1 MAECATR
8 KKNISLSKCNKL
20 PGLAKMMVE
29 VPDTFF
35 FTPEQTA
42 TAAAFK
48 TALQALLIDVYADRG
63 YLYPPFM
70 TFTNNSQAT
79 VFEET
84 PLGRRKVIDGQY
96 RFNFGI
102 SENICV
108 HKALYTHQATSGV
121 RVYII
126 DHKNQWWGTE
136 DTDGNFLGLTVGMLD
151 TEKFFLNDGAAVT
164 KSPINVDLLDN
175 TELDRDGAI
184 LDGDIGKV
192 VNQVIRLADVDIT
205 VVTITDGGDIDVAVA
220 VECDGT
226 PVSGL
231 VTADFTYLNAAGA
244 TVVITSATES
254 STIPGQYKLTQAGD
268 LFVDGTVNIK
278 IPSALSI
285 KAYESTGAA
294 AVNIP

>member
-8 KKNISLSKCNKL
+8 KKNIALSKCNKL

-29 VPDTFF
+29 TPDDFF
-35 FTPEQTA
+35 FTPA
-42 TAAAFK
+42 NILTAAAFK
-48 TALQALLIDVYADRG
+48 TAVQALLVDDYADRG

-102 SENICV
+102 SENICI
-108 HKALYTHQATSGV
+108 HKAMYTHQATSGV
-121 RVYII
+121 RVFII

-136 DTDGNFLGLTVGMLD
+136 DESGNFLGLTIAMLD

-175 TELDRDGAI
+175 TELDQDGVI
-184 LDGDIGKV
+184 LSGDIGKI
-192 VNQVIRLADVDIT
+192 VNQVIRLADVVIT
-205 VVTITDGGDIDVAVA
+205 VVTITDAGDIDISVTA
-220 VECDGT
+220 ECDGT
-226 PVSGL
+226 AISGL
-231 VTADFTYLNAAGA
+231 VVADFIYLNAAGVA
-244 TVVITSATES
+244 VVISTATES
-254 STIPGQYKLTQAGD
+254 ATIPGQYKLTQASD
-268 LFVDGTVNIK
+268 LFVDGTVNITT
-278 IPSALSI
+278 PALLSI